1 MTDANITL
9 ADNGLAVYASNH
21 LASRGRHLFT
31 PEHDENDPRTVFQRD
46 RDRIIH
52 CGAFRRLKHKTQVF
66 IYHEGDYFRTRL
78 THSLEVAQITRA
90 ISRQLHLDDDLAEA
104 IALAHD
110 LGHTPFGHAGETE
123 LDKMMDDVGG
133 FDHNEQTIRIL
144 TKLEHC
150 YADFDGLNLTWET
163 LEGIAKHN
171 GPLHNPRP
179 TIADLDES
187 LGLNLNTYA
196 SLEAQVAA
204 LSDDIAY
211 LAHDCDDGIR
221 AGLLNPDDMLDLPL
235 AGPILTDLKNRYGKL
250 ETSRLVHEL
259 TRRLISIAVQDL
271 VTQSRANILK
281 VNPSSADDA
290 RQAEMALV
298 AFSENMSKELEQLRE
313 FLFSSVWRHY
323 KVNRMTSKA
332 KRVMRQLYELF
343 MAEVNI
349 LPHDWQVVDGTPLT
363 ALPTTEKAR
372 HIADYLA
379 SMTDRYAMMEHER
392 LFDLGPILR

>member
-1 MTDANITL
+1 MTLDMMMFER
-9 ADNGLAVYASNH
+9 ADYASDH
-21 LASRGRHLFT
+21 RASRGRQKQEGT
-31 PEHDENDPRTVFQRD
+31 MSSTQGRTAFQRD

-90 ISRQLHLDDDLAEA
+90 ICRQLHLDDDLAEA
-104 IALAHD
+104 LALAHD
-110 LGHTPFGHAGETE
+110 LGHTPFGHAGESE
-123 LDKMMDDVGG
+123 LNDAMKTLGG

-144 TKLEHC
+144 TKLEQC

-171 GPLHNPRP
+171 GPAEEPRP
-179 TIADLDES
+179 SLIALDQQI
-187 LGLNLNTYA
+187 NLELKTYA

-235 AGPILTDLKNRYGKL
+235 AGPVLSDLKERYGVL
-250 ETSRLVHEL
+250 QVSRLVHEL
-259 TRRLISIAVQDL
+259 TRRLIGMAITDL
-271 VTQSRANILK
+271 VTESKKRIKEAQ
-281 VNPSSADDA
+281 PHSADEA
-290 RQAEMALV
+290 RAAGRPLI
-298 AFSENMSKELEQLRE
+298 AFSSEMSDHLEELRG
-313 FLFSSVWRHY
+313 FLFKSVWRHY

-332 KRVMRQLYELF
+332 KRIMRQLYDLF
-343 MAEVNI
+343 MDETNI
-349 LPHDWQVVDGTPLT
+349 LPQDWQQVDGLPL
-363 ALPTTEKAR
+363 AGLPPSDKAR

-379 SMTDRYAMMEHER
+379 SMTDRYAMMEHQR
-392 LFDLGPILR
+392 LFDSSPILR

>member
-1 MTDANITL
+1 MTDHLPI
-9 ADNGLAVYASNH
+9 LAVYATDH
-21 LASRGRHLFT
+21 RQSRGRQISV
-31 PEHDENDPRTVFQRD
+31 PEREQTDPRSQFQRD

-90 ISRQLHLDDDLAEA
+90 IARQLRIDDDLAEA

-110 LGHTPFGHAGETE
+110 LGHTPFGHAGEYE
-123 LDKMMDDVGG
+123 LDDAMQDVGG
-133 FDHNEQTIRIL
+133 FDHNEQTVRIL
-144 TKLEHC
+144 TSLEHC
-150 YADFDGLNLTWET
+150 YAEFDGLNLTWES
-163 LEGIAKHN
+163 LEGVIKHN
-171 GPLHNPRP
+171 GPLDPDKVRP
-179 TIADLDES
+179 TVAELDAAMDF
-187 LGLNLNTYA
+187 GLDSYA

-221 AGLLNPDDMLDLPL
+221 AGLLDPDAMLELPL
-235 AGPILTDLKNRYGKL
+235 AGPVLANLKQRYGRL

-259 TRRLISIAVQDL
+259 TRRLISEAVTDL
-271 VTQSRANILK
+271 VKETRRRLADI
-281 VNPSSADDA
+281 NPQSADDIRKA
-290 RQAEMALV
+290 GIPAA
-298 AFSENMSKELEQLRE
+298 AFSTAMETDLGVLKSY
-313 FLFSSVWRHY
+313 LFRSVWRHY

-332 KRVMRQLYELF
+332 RRVMRQLYDLF
-343 MAEVNI
+343 MDQPNV
-349 LPHDWQVVDGTPLT
+349 LPEDWQRMDGVFLQDLPK
-363 ALPTTEKAR
+363 ALKAR
-372 HIADYLA
+372 QVADYIA

>member
-1 MTDANITL
+1 MPHPSL
-9 ADNGLAVYASNH
+9 ASYASH
-21 LASRGRHLFT
+21 YDDSRGRLLE
-31 PEHDENDPRTVFQRD
+31 PLQSKDENMGFDPRTAFQRD

-52 CGAFRRLKHKTQVF
+52 CGAFRRLKHKTQVY

-90 ISRQLHLDDDLAEA
+90 ICRQLRLDDDLGEA

-123 LDKMMDDVGG
+123 LDQAMADVGG

-144 TKLEHC
+144 TRLEHC
-150 YADFDGLNLTWET
+150 YADFDGLNLTWEV
-163 LEGIAKHN
+163 LEGIIKHN
-171 GPLHNPRP
+171 GPEQAPRP
-179 TIADLDES
+179 TIAALDQEHS
-187 LGLNLNTYA
+187 FELDSFA

-221 AGLLNPDDMLDLPL
+221 AGLLNPDAMLDLPL
-235 AGPILTDLKNRYGKL
+235 AGPILSDLNKKYGKI

-259 TRRLISIAVQDL
+259 TRRLISLAVSDLCAESAKRIAEHHPKSVEDVRHADQALIGFSDQMSGDL
-271 VTQSRANILK
+271 QNVKT
-281 VNPSSADDA
+281 
-290 RQAEMALV
+290 
-298 AFSENMSKELEQLRE
+298 
-313 FLFSSVWRHY
+313 FLFANVYRHY

-332 KRVMRQLYELF
+332 KRVMRNLYDLF
-343 MAEVNI
+343 MEQTNT
-349 LPHDWQVVDGTPLT
+349 LPDEWQMVDGRPIGDLSD
-363 ALPTTEKAR
+363 AERAR